1 MWAKI
6 VRAIAEGKSLN
17 KTAKAFSTRLPSQLV
32 PNIYYEL
39 MAEVLLWQMIFL
51 ETLDN
56 DLQSWTKHNVEKG
69 MQKCC
74 KYLCSSI

>member
-1 MWAKI
+1 MWTEI

-17 KTAKAFSTRLPSQLV
+17 KIAKAFSTRLPSQLV

-56 DLQSWTKHNVEKG
+56 DL
-69 MQKCC
+69 
-74 KYLCSSI
+74 